1 MRWSEICDMPAPRIT
16 VLMTLYNKGPF
27 VTQAVESVLA
37 SSFTD
42 LELLVVDDSS
52 TDDGPA
58 RVEAISDPRIRL
70 VRHTNNVGRARNA
83 NRGFL
88 AARGGCIAILDA
100 DDMMHPRR
108 LEKQAAFLDAHPE
121 IGACGTCARMI
132 GERQHV
138 TCWPATDAEAR
149 GLLLF
154 DDPML
159 YGSMMIRRH
168 VLEKHGLKC
177 PADWDGPGM
186 DYLFLLD
193 VAARTAVANLQEP
206 LTLYRIGANNFR
218 HGRNRLADSA
228 RIVKAALGRYGIAAE
243 EPEIKAHLMLLRRH
257 PAPASEQEVHALNEW
272 VERLLRLNSRTMAF
286 TPQVFEQRLRAE
298 QEHLFCVL
306 ADSAPRLARLHARLS
321 GGWGWSRV
329 RYFAAA
335 RLRTAF
341 R

>member
-1 MRWSEICDMPAPRIT
+1 MAAPRIT
-16 VLMTLYNKGPF
+16 VLMTLYNKGRY
-27 VTQAVESVLA
+27 VEEAIASVL
-37 SSFTD
+37 SSSVAD
-42 LELLVVDDSS
+42 LELLVVDDAS
-52 TDDGPA
+52 TDDGPERA
-58 RVEAISDPRIRL
+58 LAFNDPRLRL
-70 VRHTNNVGRARNA
+70 VRHTTNVGRARNA
-83 NRGFL
+83 NRGFQ
-88 AARGGCIAILDA
+88 AARGTYIAILDA
-100 DDMMHPRR
+100 DDVMHPQR
-108 LEKQAAFLDAHPE
+108 LEKQAAFLDAHSE

-168 VLEKHGLKC
+168 VLEQHGLQC

-193 VAARTAVANLQEP
+193 VAACTAVANLQEP

-218 HGRNRLADSA
+218 HGRDRLADSA
-228 RIVKAALGRYGIAAE
+228 RIVKAALGRFGIAAE
-243 EPEIKAHLMLLRRH
+243 GPEIEAHLMLLRRH
-257 PAPASEQEVHALNEW
+257 PAPASEQEVRALNAW
-272 VERLLRLNSRTMAF
+272 VQRLLGLNRRTGSF
-286 TPQVFEQRLRAE
+286 TPSVLEHRLRLE

-306 ADSAPRLARLHARLS
+306 ADQAPKLARLHARLS
-321 GGWGWSRV
+321 GGWGWGRA
-329 RYFAAA
+329 RYYAAA
-335 RLRTAF
+335 RLRAAF